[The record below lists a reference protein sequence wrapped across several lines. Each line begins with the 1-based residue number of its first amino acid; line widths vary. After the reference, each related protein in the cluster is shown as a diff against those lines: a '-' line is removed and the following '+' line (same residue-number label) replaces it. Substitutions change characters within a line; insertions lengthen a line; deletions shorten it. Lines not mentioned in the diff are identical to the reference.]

1 MKFIVNQNMEIE
13 GMKKVY
19 QEKETKIR
27 IAIIIQTKACLEL

>member
-1 MKFIVNQNMEIE
+1 MNFIVNQNMEAE

-27 IAIIIQTKACLEL
+27 IVDIHTKPV